1 RALLASRKQRQAFL
15 PLAMRH
21 KGPRRRFG
29 KTTVRI
35 FVVVISVL
43 VLVGGLISVKA
54 SQIGLLIKTGKAAQ
68 AAGPPPEVVAS
79 AEAKTETWLTRLYS
93 VGNVSAG
100 RGVAISND
108 APGLVTRIYFESGD
122 QVKAGAP
129 LVELDTG
136 VERAQLASSQARLE
150 LAQTTLART
159 QALAAEG
166 IATGAELDTAKSTLK
181 SLQAEVAALRAQ
193 IARKVIHAPFSGK
206 LGIRSVNLGQYLS
219 PGTALTTLQS
229 DEAEYVDFSLP
240 QEHLE
245 QLRVG
250 LPVELSA
257 DASDIR
263 LEGVVAAIE
272 PEVDQVT
279 RAVKLRASAQDPKD
293 RLRPGMFINVKVIL
307 DEKREVVTVPVT
319 AVVYAPYGDSVFLIE
334 RDPKNPK
341 RSVAQQQFVRLGET
355 RGDFVEVEEGLK
367 GGVTVVSAGAFKLRN
382 GLPVVINNKVKPE
395 PKLNPN
401 PANR

>member
-1 RALLASRKQRQAFL
+1 MRILL
-15 PLAMRH
+15 
-21 KGPRRRFG
+21 
-29 KTTVRI
+29 
-35 FVVVISVL
+35 VVIAVL
-43 VLVGGLISVKA
+43 GLVGALVAIKA
-54 SQIGLLIKTGKAAQ
+54 NQIGLLIKTGQAAQ

-79 AEAKTETWLTRLYS
+79 AESNKDTWVASLYA
-93 VGNVSAG
+93 VGNVSPG

-108 APGLVTRIYFESGD
+108 APGPVTRIYFDSGD

-129 LVELDTG
+129 LVELDTS
-136 VERAQLASSQARLE
+136 VERAQLASTQARLE
-150 LAQTTLART
+150 LAQTTLSRT

-166 IATGAELDTAKSTLK
+166 VATGAELDSAKSTLK
-181 SLQAEVAALRAQ
+181 SLQAEVSALRAQ

-245 QLRVG
+245 ELRVG
-250 LPVELSA
+250 LVVELSA
-257 DASDIR
+257 DAANIR

-279 RAVKLRASAQDPKD
+279 RSVKLRASAQDPKH
-293 RLRPGMFINVKVIL
+293 RLRPGMFVNVKVML
-307 DEKREVVTVPVT
+307 DKKREVVTVPVT

-334 RDPKNPK
+334 SDPKNPK
-341 RSVAQQQFVRLGET
+341 RKLANQQFVRLGET

-367 GGVTVVSAGAFKLRN
+367 AGATLVSAGAFKLRN
-382 GLPVVINNKVKPE
+382 GVPVTINNDVKLE
-395 PKLNPN
+395 PKLNPK
-401 PANR
+401 PENR

>member
-1 RALLASRKQRQAFL
+1 
-15 PLAMRH
+15 M
-21 KGPRRRFG
+21 
-29 KTTVRI
+29 RI

>member
-1 RALLASRKQRQAFL
+1 
-15 PLAMRH
+15 MRH